1 MMKRRVLGG
10 AAGMP
15 LAARA
20 QQPTMPV
27 VGFLST
33 YSSSDAFEQHFLAA
47 FHQGLI
53 PDCGDTDS
61 SAAPSALEHG
71 AYIPL
76 DHHTFLQ

>member
-1 MMKRRVLGG
+1 MLHDVTGDFEEIALVLNRNQRPLGTVVHRDLERFDEG
-10 AAGMP
+10 AQSLDVA
-15 LAARA
+15 L
-20 QQPTMPV
+20 T
-27 VGFLST
+27 
-33 YSSSDAFEQHFLAA
+33 
-47 FHQGLI
+47 LI